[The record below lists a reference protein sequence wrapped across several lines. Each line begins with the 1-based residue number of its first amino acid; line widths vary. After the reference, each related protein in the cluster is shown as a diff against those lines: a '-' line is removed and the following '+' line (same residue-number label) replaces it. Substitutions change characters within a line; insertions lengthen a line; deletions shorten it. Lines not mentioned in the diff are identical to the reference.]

1 MVKRIP
7 AVRTHIQ
14 ARLYRRF
21 LSAEGFAT
29 YYGAYGSFAE
39 ARANLPASREF
50 DSADVVADLMDTRLH
65 RVYPYDYPVVHW
77 LGQAFL
83 GGATRVFDLGG
94 SVGVHYHA
102 YHRILPYPDSLQW
115 EVCEVPAAATV
126 GRQTAER
133 LGSRGLTFVDKLDP
147 GAVRAQ
153 VWISAG
159 ALQYIED
166 ARLDRLLDASP
177 EPPEHVI
184 LNKLPLYDG
193 DEFVVTQNIGPG
205 IYAPAYVYNRARFLE
220 QVKGEGYELVDGW
233 EVPERSF
240 YLPGHPERCFQSFSG
255 LYFRRIDTPAARS

>member
-21 LSAEGFAT
+21 LSSEGFAT

-102 YHRILPYPDSLQW
+102 YHRILPYPEGLQW
-115 EVCEVPAAATV
+115 EVCEVPAAAAL
-126 GRQTAER
+126 GRQTAAR
-133 LGSRGLTFVDKLDP
+133 LGARGLTFVDRLEP
-147 GAVRAQ
+147 GAVRAH

-166 ARLDRLLDASP
+166 APLDRLLGASP
-177 EPPEHVI
+177 APPDHVI

-193 DEFVVTQNIGPG
+193 DDFVVTQNIGPG
-205 IYAPAYVYNRARFLE
+205 VYAPAYVYNRARFLE
-220 QVKGEGYELVDGW
+220 QVNGAGYELVDAW

-240 YLPGHPERCFQSFSG
+240 YLPGHPERCFPSFSG
-255 LYFRRIDTPAARS
+255 LYFRRSAALAARP